1 MTFNHAKWGA
11 SAMCLTFM
19 LCAQTTSAFA
29 QETAAGNQT
38 SSEAEDAATR
48 DAGPGE
54 IVVTAQRRSER
65 LQDVPIAVSAL
76 GGDALQQQGARDIQ
90 DIARSVPGLV
100 FTPGA
105 FGKGGSPVIR
115 GVASQVG
122 AATVGLYIDDTPV
135 QVRPGQFS
143 GNPSP
148 QLFDI
153 DRVEVL
159 RGPQGTL
166 FGASSMGGTIRYIM
180 KQPSFS
186 EFSGNVRAEVATQS
200 DGAPNYEVGAAF
212 GGPLSETIAFRASAF
227 HRRDGGYVDRIDRTT
242 GNVAEPGVNS
252 IDTTALRLAVEFRPA
267 EGLRIQPSIFYQK
280 STRDDLAFF
289 NPALEGIRQDFVTP
303 QTGRDRFVMP
313 SLMTEYE
320 FGRVTLTSVTSYFD
334 RRDAQRSDYSFL
346 IPNLVFV
353 PLSGGAVGEV
363 LPGFENYIAYGDN
376 PVSQKVFTQEV
387 RLASDESGPFR
398 WIVGGFYRHSKEAT
412 DQRIVDQTFD
422 PAAQALFGLTANQ
435 VLGMIGAPPLLPG
448 DVIFQSDSTTTEKQL
463 AVFGEASYEILP
475 ALTLT
480 AGVRISKSEL
490 SLEQNNDGPFA
501 GGAVTITGKQKSTP
515 ITPKLSLSYK
525 ANSDFLL
532 YASAQRGFRV
542 GGVNQAVPSNLC
554 AADIDALGGNA
565 PETTYG
571 SDSLWNY
578 EAGVK
583 SQFADR
589 RITFNAAAYRINW
602 KNIQQNLTLPGC
614 GFAYTDNLGSAQ
626 INGVEIEAGARP
638 FEGLSINA
646 SVAYTDATFDGDVF
660 SAPNPVTGD
669 PTVLA
674 LDGDRLPEVP
684 RWTYSVS
691 AEYRAPLDDM
701 FDFYVR
707 GDHQFVGDRFR
718 TLPAGRAGYTPAV
731 YEAAD
736 YNVTNV
742 RAGLSSTDGMEV
754 SLFVTNLFDKRPLI
768 AAATRFSPAVQT
780 VRGTTLAPRT
790 IGVTIGTDF

>member
-1 MTFNHAKWGA
+1 
-11 SAMCLTFM
+11 
-19 LCAQTTSAFA
+19 
-29 QETAAGNQT
+29 
-38 SSEAEDAATR
+38 
-48 DAGPGE
+48 
-54 IVVTAQRRSER
+54 
-65 LQDVPIAVSAL
+65 
-76 GGDALQQQGARDIQ
+76 
-90 DIARSVPGLV
+90 
-100 FTPGA
+100 
-105 FGKGGSPVIR
+105 
-115 GVASQVG
+115 
-122 AATVGLYIDDTPV
+122 
-135 QVRPGQFS
+135 
-143 GNPSP
+143 
-148 QLFDI
+148 
-153 DRVEVL
+153 
-159 RGPQGTL
+159 
-166 FGASSMGGTIRYIM
+166 
-180 KQPSFS
+180 
-186 EFSGNVRAEVATQS
+186 
-200 DGAPNYEVGAAF
+200 
-212 GGPLSETIAFRASAF
+212 
-227 HRRDGGYVDRIDRTT
+227 
-242 GNVAEPGVNS
+242 
-252 IDTTALRLAVEFRPA
+252 
-267 EGLRIQPSIFYQK
+267 
-280 STRDDLAFF
+280 
-289 NPALEGIRQDFVTP
+289 
-303 QTGRDRFVMP
+303 MP

-320 FGRVTLTSVTSYFD
+320 FGSTTLTSVTSYFD

-363 LPGFENYIAYGDN
+363 LPGFENYVAYGDN

-387 RLASDESGPFR
+387 RLASDQSGPFR
-398 WIVGGFYRHSKEAT
+398 WIVGGFYRHSKEGT

-435 VLGMIGAPPLLPG
+435 VLGLIGAPPLLPG

-463 AVFGEASYEILP
+463 AAFGEASYEIVP

-501 GGAVTITGKQKSTP
+501 GGAVTVSGKQKSTP
-515 ITPKLSLSYK
+515 VTPKLSLSYK
-525 ANSDFLL
+525 ANPDLLL

-542 GGVNQAVPSNLC
+542 GGVNQAVPANLC
-554 AADIDALGGNA
+554 AADIAALGGNA
-565 PETTYG
+565 PETTFG

-589 RITFNAAAYRINW
+589 RITFNAAAYRIDW

-626 INGVEIEAGARP
+626 INGVEIEAGVRP
-638 FEGLSINA
+638 FNGLSINA

-669 PTVLA
+669 PTILA

-701 FDFYVR
+701 FDFYLR

-736 YNVTNV
+736 YTVTNV
-742 RAGLSSTDGMEV
+742 RAGLSSADGMEV

-768 AAATRFSPAVQT
+768 AASTRFSPSVQT
-780 VRGTTLAPRT
+780 VRGTTLPPRT